1 MCGGCLSVAYTL
13 TEVRGNDDDDDDDE
27 IVTVVVDVAEDA
39 SEGASL
45 HQVFSERSN
54 TGINE

>member
-1 MCGGCLSVAYTL
+1 MAYTL
-13 TEVRGNDDDDDDDE
+13 TEVRGNDDDDDE
-27 IVTVVVDVAEDA
+27 IVTVVVDVAEGA

-45 HQVFSERSN
+45 YQVFSERSN